1 MKYIHLTLQGLKED
15 LKNNISKFRRPP
27 KLDDK
32 LLTGNARA
40 EKLWLLCEFP
50 FSLKLSDMPDDAQT
64 SKRDSSLYTVIT
76 ENQFQAYW

>member
-1 MKYIHLTLQGLKED
+1 MKYIHLTLQGFKED

-40 EKLWLLCEFP
+40 EKL
-50 FSLKLSDMPDDAQT
+50 
-64 SKRDSSLYTVIT
+64 
-76 ENQFQAYW
+76 